1 MNNILIFFVNVFIH
15 VLQKQII
22 MTAIE
27 LQGSGGWVN
36 AELTDEE
43 ITKSKLVPNIDKHFL
58 ASLEKMDPS
67 KMLKHFCKNCN
78 SEFDGATNYQ
88 IEEKP
93 NEPVANGLIL
103 IERGQYT
110 CHKCNSIIGEYRV
123 FSQSQ

>member
-1 MNNILIFFVNVFIH
+1 LIFFVNVFIH

>member
-1 MNNILIFFVNVFIH
+1 
-15 VLQKQII
+15 

-27 LQGSGGWVN
+27 LQGSGGWVY

-43 ITKSKLVPNIDKHFL
+43 VTKSKLVPNIDKHFL
-58 ASLEKMDPS
+58 ASLEKMNPS
-67 KMLKHFCKNCN
+67 KMLKHFCKSCN

-93 NEPVANGLIL
+93 NEPVADGLML

-110 CHKCNSIIGEYRV
+110 CQKCSSIIGVYRV
-123 FSQSQ
+123 FEKAQ

>member
-1 MNNILIFFVNVFIH
+1 MIFFVNVFIH

>member
-1 MNNILIFFVNVFIH
+1 
-15 VLQKQII
+15 

-27 LQGSGGWVN
+27 LQGSGGWVY

-43 ITKSKLVPNIDKHFL
+43 VTKSKLVPNIDKHFL

-67 KMLKHFCKNCN
+67 KMLKHFCKSCN
-78 SEFDGATNYQ
+78 SEFDGPTAYQ

-93 NEPVANGLIL
+93 NEPVADGLIL

-110 CHKCNSIIGEYRV
+110 CHKCNNIIGEYRV
-123 FSQSQ
+123 FEKSQQEKNTYIITFEF

>member
-1 MNNILIFFVNVFIH
+1 
-15 VLQKQII
+15 

-43 ITKSKLVPNIDKHFL
+43 VSKSKLVPNINKHFL
-58 ASLEKMDPS
+58 ASLEKLDPS
-67 KMLKHFCKNCN
+67 KILKHFCKVCN
-78 SEFDGATNYQ
+78 EEFDGPTNIQ

-93 NEPVANGLIL
+93 NEPVADGLIL

-110 CHKCNSIIGEYRV
+110 CHKCSSTIGEYRV
-123 FSQSQ
+123 FEKSQ

>member
-1 MNNILIFFVNVFIH
+1 
-15 VLQKQII
+15 

-43 ITKSKLVPNIDKHFL
+43 VSKSKLVPNIDKHFL
-58 ASLEKMDPS
+58 ASLEKLDPS
-67 KMLKHFCKNCN
+67 KMLKHFCKVCN
-78 SEFDGATNYQ
+78 AEFDGPTNIQ

-93 NEPVANGLIL
+93 NEPVADGLIL

-110 CHKCNSIIGEYRV
+110 CHKCSSIIGEYRV
-123 FSQSQ
+123 FEKSR

>member
-1 MNNILIFFVNVFIH
+1 M
-15 VLQKQII
+15 I
-22 MTAIE
+22 MTATE

-43 ITKSKLVPNIDKHFL
+43 IEKSKLVPSMEKYFL
-58 ASLEKMDPS
+58 ASLEKLDNE
-67 KMLKHFCKNCN
+67 KMLKHFCKTCN
-78 SEFDGATNYQ
+78 AEFDGPTKIQ

-93 NEPVANGLIL
+93 NEQVADGLIL

-123 FSQSQ
+123 FSKPQ